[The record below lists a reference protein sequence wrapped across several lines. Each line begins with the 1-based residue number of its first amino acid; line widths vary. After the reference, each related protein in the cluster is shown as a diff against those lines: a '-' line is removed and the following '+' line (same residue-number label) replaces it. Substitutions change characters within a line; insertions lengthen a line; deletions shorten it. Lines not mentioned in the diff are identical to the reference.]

1 MGVHAFRM
9 LCIKGRLRP
18 ELRRAARGKGR
29 SRAAQA
35 LRGIRRHRRRSPS
48 AAGTGAPPFLRAEV
62 LFHTETAAPLPSFSR
77 IARLP
82 CNIRSLMPRP
92 LFHPAPMF
100 RLCRAPS
107 FRNSFPLIPA
117 PPLFFPHE
125 AQTSRPAT
133 GSASACAVPSM
144 PPTSLP
150 PRLCRSVRP
159 CRRSPPSEKPV
170 PPVPSSP
177 RRIKA
182 ACFSSEAPL
191 PSAACFPFSTA
202 SSPCA
207 FPARRTDKT
216 KGAGIPKET
225 GSLQKAK
232 KRTTCGRS
240 SPGWYGGAFRRERI
254 HRR

>member
-107 FRNSFPLIPA
+107 LRNSFPLIPA

-125 AQTSRPAT
+125 RLSFRMRRAVH
-133 GSASACAVPSM
+133 ASHI
-144 PPTSLP
+144 
-150 PRLCRSVRP
+150 
-159 CRRSPPSEKPV
+159 SPF
-170 PPVPSSP
+170 PPVPVRPALPQKSPFGKTCSSRPVFSPPDKSRLLLLRSSSP
-177 RRIKA
+177 LRGRLSLLNSF
-182 ACFSSEAPL
+182 FSMR
-191 PSAACFPFSTA
+191 FPR
-202 SSPCA
+202 
-207 FPARRTDKT
+207 PA
-216 KGAGIPKET
+216 
-225 GSLQKAK
+225 
-232 KRTTCGRS
+232 
-240 SPGWYGGAFRRERI
+240 
-254 HRR
+254 HR